1 MKKDKLDD
9 QSLHTVK
16 KAFDINAFV
25 LLFFVIIIS
34 MILTYIMPAGEYERL
49 EKDGRTVVIPG
60 SFELIDQSP
69 VGFFHIFTS
78 IHGGMINGAGIIFF
92 VLIVGGAFGI
102 LKATG
107 ALDALIVSITKKV
120 ANKEL
125 LLIPVLMLFFAI
137 AGTLMGLA
145 EETIVYIAIIT
156 PLAIALGLDAM
167 VGYAIVSLGATI
179 GFMSAVLNP
188 FNVGVAQSIAELPT
202 FSGMGLRIVLFA
214 ALYIA
219 GVLYVYRYAKKI
231 KANPE
236 LRYLGNYRDGTQ
248 VELDANTKLTTRHK
262 WVLTTFLF
270 NFVFLVIGV
279 VKFGWYIT
287 EIAALFLLFGV
298 LIGIV
303 GKLGANKIAD
313 SFIDGTKDVIS
324 GALIIGFA
332 QAILIVFQDGK
343 LIDSIL
349 YFASTLLSEF
359 SPMLTAIGMFFLQ
372 LVLNFLVPSGS
383 GQAALTMPIMAPLA
397 DLVGVTRQTAVLA
410 FQLGDGVSNSIFP
423 TSGVLLAGLAVAG
436 IPFTKWVKW
445 ILPFIFIQIAI
456 SVVFL
461 IIAQVIQYGPF

>member
-1 MKKDKLDD
+1 MQKDKIED
-9 QSLHTVK
+9 QNVDKGK

-25 LLFFVIIIS
+25 LLFFVVVIS
-34 MILTYIMPAGEYERL
+34 TILTYFMPAGEYERH
-49 EKDGRTVVIPG
+49 EKDGRTVVDPD
-60 SFELIDQSP
+60 SFELIEQSP

-78 IHGGMINGAGIIFF
+78 IHAGMINGAGIIFF

-107 ALDALIVSITKKV
+107 ALDALIVNVTSKL

-156 PLAIALGLDAM
+156 PLAIALGLDAI
-167 VGYAIVSLGATI
+167 VGYAVVSLGATI

-202 FSGMGLRIVLFA
+202 FSGMGLRLILFVT
-214 ALYIA
+214 LYIA
-219 GVLYVYRYAKKI
+219 GVLYVYRYAKKV

-236 LRYLGNYRDGTQ
+236 LRYLGNYREGTQ
-248 VELDANTKLTTRHK
+248 VEFSSNIKLTTRHK

-270 NFVFLVIGV
+270 NFVFLIFGVI
-279 VKFGWYIT
+279 KFGWYIS
-287 EIAALFLLFGV
+287 EIAALFLLFGI

-303 GKLGANKIAD
+303 GKLKPNKIAD
-313 SFIDGTKDVIS
+313 SFIDGTKDVLS

-349 YFASTLLSEF
+349 YFASTFLSQL
-359 SPMLTAIGMFFLQ
+359 SPILNAIGMFFLQ
-372 LVLNFLVPSGS
+372 LFLNFLVPSGS

-410 FQLGDGVSNSIFP
+410 FQLGDGISNSIFP

-436 IPFTKWVKW
+436 ISFAKWVRW
-445 ILPFIFIQIAI
+445 VLPFIFIQIAI
-456 SVVFL
+456 SIVFL